1 MRYVGGKSKIA
12 RKISAVMLEKSKG
25 RDLYIEPFVGGG
37 SVANCMGNHFRLV
50 RYSDA
55 HKSLIMMWNKCLEAL
70 VDGKEP
76 TSYLPDD
83 ATEDDYLHYRSS
95 EDSAERGA
103 VGFLASFGAS
113 WFGGFARG
121 KKSDGTPRNYY
132 LEGMRNINSNFEK
145 MMGKRSTYFVVG
157 GYKEL
162 WPELPT
168 GSVVYCDPPYA
179 GKKKYKTEEFDHE
192 EFWQWVRENSARGV
206 DIYVSEYTAPDDF
219 VVIWE
224 QEVHISVSV
233 NNNKP
238 KATER
243 LYVHRSF
250 YERM

>member
-55 HKSLIMMWNKCLEAL
+55 HESLIMMWNKCLEAL

-83 ATEDDYLHYRSS
+83 ATEEDYHLYRVS

-157 GYKEL
+157 GTKSYGL
-162 WPELPT
+162 SYLLGRLSTVTLPMQVKRST
-168 GSVVYCDPPYA
+168 KLKNLTMKSSGSGFVRTPHVVWTFTSPS
-179 GKKKYKTEEFDHE
+179 TLL
-192 EFWQWVRENSARGV
+192 QTTS
-206 DIYVSEYTAPDDF
+206 
-219 VVIWE
+219 
-224 QEVHISVSV
+224 
-233 NNNKP
+233 
-238 KATER
+238 
-243 LYVHRSF
+243 
-250 YERM
+250 

>member
-83 ATEDDYLHYRSS
+83 ATEDDYHLYRVS

-157 GYKEL
+157 GTKSYGL
-162 WPELPT
+162 SYLLGRLSTVTLPMQVKRST
-168 GSVVYCDPPYA
+168 KLKNLTMKSSGSGFVRTPHVVWTFTSPSTPLQ
-179 GKKKYKTEEFDHE
+179 TT
-192 EFWQWVRENSARGV
+192 S
-206 DIYVSEYTAPDDF
+206 
-219 VVIWE
+219 
-224 QEVHISVSV
+224 
-233 NNNKP
+233 
-238 KATER
+238 
-243 LYVHRSF
+243 
-250 YERM
+250 

>member
-12 RKISAVMLEKSKG
+12 RKISAVMLEKSQG

-55 HKSLIMMWNKCLEAL
+55 HKSLIMMWNNCLKSLA
-70 VDGKEP
+70 DGKEP

-121 KKSDGTPRNYY
+121 KKPDGTPRNYY

-145 MMGKRSTYFVVG
+145 MIGKRSTYFVVG
-157 GYKEL
+157 GTKSYGL
-162 WPELPT
+162 SYLSGRLSTVTLPT
-168 GSVVYCDPPYA
+168 QVKRSTKLKNLTTKSSGSGSVRTP
-179 GKKKYKTEEFDHE
+179 H
-192 EFWQWVRENSARGV
+192 
-206 DIYVSEYTAPDDF
+206 
-219 VVIWE
+219 VVWIFTSPNTLL
-224 QEVHISVSV
+224 QTTS
-233 NNNKP
+233 
-238 KATER
+238 
-243 LYVHRSF
+243 
-250 YERM
+250 